1 MQNTSDIDASTIPP
15 VIPPFPPDIPA
26 TPEVRPARVGGLQHF
41 RFHGTAS
48 EYFGIWIVNILL
60 TIVTLGLYSPWAK
73 VRRLRYF
80 YGNTEFVQRRFDFT
94 GVPVKILMGRLI
106 ALGLYF
112 AISIASNLS
121 TTATLVG
128 LLILYLAVPW
138 LIRATLR
145 FNARNSK
152 FGNARFYF
160 GGTNKEAYW
169 TFIKA
174 ILIYILT
181 LGIFFPVLVWL
192 YKRYCFDHL
201 YAGQLKFKLNATW
214 GDYMKAMYVPLFIFM
229 GFLVAVM
236 IFGIGSSFTNLGN
249 PGVLSSLIGWIVA
262 IYLFGFFIIFPLM
275 QARIFITTW
284 NNTSIS
290 RSQFK
295 TDCTQWH
302 YTWILVTNWIAR
314 ILSLGLLTPWAA
326 IRLYRY
332 QVESLTLNLRND
344 PDMMMNR
351 AQQDHSA
358 LAEEISDIFDIDVS
372 L

>member
-1 MQNTSDIDASTIPP
+1 MQNSSDLSADTLPPTIA
-15 VIPPFPPDIPA
+15 PFPPELPT
-26 TPEVRPARVGGLQHF
+26 TPEVHPVRLGGLQRF
-41 RFHGTAS
+41 RFHGQAS

-80 YGNTEFVQRRFDFT
+80 YGNTEFSRRRFDFT
-94 GVPVKILMGRLI
+94 GVPTKILMGRLI

-112 AISIASNLS
+112 TISVVSNLS

-152 FGNARFYF
+152 YGNARFYF

-169 TFIKA
+169 TFLKGIV
-174 ILIYILT
+174 IYIAT

-192 YKRYCFDHL
+192 YKRYYFDHL

-214 GDYMKAMYVPLFIFM
+214 GDYMKALYVPVFIFM
-229 GFLVAVM
+229 AFLLIVF
-236 IFGIGSSFTNLGN
+236 IFGVGSSFANMGN
-249 PGVLSSLIGWIVA
+249 PAVLSSVLGWIFA

-284 NNTSIS
+284 NNVSVS

-295 TDCTQWH
+295 TECTQWH
-302 YTWILVTNWIAR
+302 YAWIIITNWIAR
-314 ILSLGLLTPWAA
+314 IVSLGLLTPWAA

-344 PDMMMNR
+344 PDMMMNK